1 MGKVII
7 GSNSRRCVFEFGM
20 GKPHTKCMVVW
31 LAEQKPLEIV
41 KPKWQSVAIRKYNP
55 VGKKRWGAST
65 FFIQDFF
72 SFLIVKR
79 NQNFVFLMR

>member
-1 MGKVII
+1 MLV
-7 GSNSRRCVFEFGM
+7 SLL
-20 GKPHTKCMVVW
+20 VW

-55 VGKKRWGAST
+55 VGKKKVGG
-65 FFIQDFF
+65 FFFFFFQDFF

>member
-41 KPKWQSVAIRKYNP
+41 KPKWQSVAIRKYNQ
-55 VGKKRWGAST
+55 VGKKKVGGFY
-65 FFIQDFF
+65 FFLFKI
-72 SFLIVKR
+72 SFR
-79 NQNFVFLMR
+79 F